1 MGDIDAVVDMCPLRS
16 VIVNDL
22 HVFWPGRDPP
32 ETDAPLLVYP
42 HAVLS
47 AAIATQFLQPVT
59 GWHPEIVQNVSR
71 VQDQQLS

>member
-1 MGDIDAVVDMCPLRS
+1 MGDIDAVVDMGLLRS

-22 HVFWPGRDPP
+22 HVFWPGRGPP
-32 ETDAPLLVYP
+32 EADAPLLVHP

-47 AAIATQFLQPVT
+47 DAIATEFLQPIT

-71 VQDQQLS
+71 VQDQ